1 VASRS
6 ESWLHPVHDC
16 TYKLY
21 IGPKKRHK
29 ILACTYN
36 KFIRTK
42 TEEKRHHFLQF
53 LLLKNPFL
61 TGVELTEVSQP
72 TLTPL
77 AWHRRIIGLDS
88 AAARGDI
95 SIERLSHR
103 ARVTCYCRPS
113 APSSPR
119 HPLKSGLLIAS
130 ASSPGLLLPPSSR
143 DFGPLGILAARGGG
157 TGAAEPSSSLPEHE
171 QWQGRGSLTSDRDQ
185 FEKISFCKVFHIHF
199 SKILSCSISQFY
211 M

>member
-53 LLLKNPFL
+53 LLKNPFL

-77 AWHRRIIGLDS
+77 AWHWCIIGLDS
-88 AAARGDI
+88 AAARGSI

-103 ARVTCYCRPS
+103 ARVTCHCRPS
-113 APSSPR
+113 APPPSEVR
-119 HPLKSGLLIAS
+119 TAHCKR
-130 ASSPGLLLPPSSR
+130 LLPRTTPSVLSGFWR
-143 DFGPLGILAARGGG
+143 RGVAGR
-157 TGAAEPSSSLPEHE
+157 APPSQAPVSLSMSS
-171 QWQGRGSLTSDRDQ
+171 GRGQ
-185 FEKISFCKVFHIHF
+185 GEGA
-199 SKILSCSISQFY
+199 
-211 M
+211 

>member
-42 TEEKRHHFLQF
+42 TEETRHHFLQF
-53 LLLKNPFL
+53 FLKNPFL
-61 TGVELTEVSQP
+61 TRVELTEVSQP

-77 AWHRRIIGLDS
+77 ALHRCIIGLDS
-88 AAARGDI
+88 AAARGGI
-95 SIERLSHR
+95 GIKRSSHR
-103 ARVTCYCRPS
+103 ARATCYCRPS
-113 APSSPR
+113 AQSSPR
-119 HPLKSGLLIAS
+119 HPLKSGLLITS
-130 ASSPGLLLPPSSR
+130 AWTAPPSVLSGFWR
-143 DFGPLGILAARGGG
+143 CRVAGLAPPSQAPVPVSTSSGRRQGE
-157 TGAAEPSSSLPEHE
+157 GA
-171 QWQGRGSLTSDRDQ
+171 
-185 FEKISFCKVFHIHF
+185 
-199 SKILSCSISQFY
+199 
-211 M
+211 